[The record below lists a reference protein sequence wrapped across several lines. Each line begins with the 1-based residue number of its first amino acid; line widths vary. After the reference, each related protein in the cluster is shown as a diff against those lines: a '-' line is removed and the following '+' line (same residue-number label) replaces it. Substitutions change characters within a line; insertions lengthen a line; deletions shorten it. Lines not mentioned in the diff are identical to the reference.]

1 MDTKDINADA
11 YSILESEEF
20 DTLLDAVELMA
31 KAQGN
36 LLSLQRSVEDLKI
49 MMDNTELSN
58 DDFSLQDNAVLY
70 DALDKVENLVD
81 SLANDDYITG
91 K

>member
-20 DTLLDAVELMA
+20 DTLLDAGELMA

-36 LLSLQRSVEDLKI
+36 LLSLQRSVEELTI
-49 MMDNTELSN
+49 MMDNTELSKA
-58 DDFSLQDNAVLY
+58 DFSLQDNAVLY